1 MTRVKKL
8 ILARALHK
16 GMQNIFIGFA
26 ARASDF
32 LSICLNLPAKGAL
45 NLFDGAALNWLV
57 HDHFPCMEECER
69 VGRRA
74 CMFVCQPA
82 GIRNVLDIAVHTI
95 HMANGYRTTSQ
106 APGGKK
112 SCDAVFLSNK
122 SIRGMARH
130 QKEWR
135 GSFIFII
142 AAAAAPSG
150 ERKRKCTVLSRIHM
164 LRPKSKRSRPR

>member
-1 MTRVKKL
+1 
-8 ILARALHK
+8 
-16 GMQNIFIGFA
+16 MQNIFIGFA

-32 LSICLNLPAKGAL
+32 LSICLNLLAKGAL
-45 NLFDGAALNWLV
+45 NLFDGTALNWLV

-95 HMANGYRTTSQ
+95 HMAMANGYRTTSQ
-106 APGGKK
+106 ARRVEK

-135 GSFIFII
+135 GSFIFYYCRCCCRRVEWR
-142 AAAAAPSG
+142 
-150 ERKRKCTVLSRIHM
+150 ERKRKCTHRLIAYTHVKTKVETLETAMRMELNH
-164 LRPKSKRSRPR
+164 PP

>member
-1 MTRVKKL
+1 M
-8 ILARALHK
+8 ILVLALHK

-32 LSICLNLPAKGAL
+32 LSICLNLLAKGAL
-45 NLFDGAALNWLV
+45 NLFDGVAALNWLV

-135 GSFIFII
+135 GSFIFYII
-142 AAAAAPSG
+142 AAAAASSG
-150 ERKRKCTVLSRIHM
+150 ERGKGNAPSTVLSRIHM